1 MRRCVFKYD
10 AGRKHEGGNALDFS
24 ASHYRDGKAINERN
38 PSYVDELHMGGCY
51 ESKFYLLQFIFDELI
66 EVCCG

>member
-10 AGRKHEGGNALDFS
+10 AGRKHEGRNALDFS
-24 ASHYRDGKAINERN
+24 VSHYRDRKAINERN

-51 ESKFYLLQFIFDELI
+51 ESKFYLLQFIF
-66 EVCCG
+66 